1 MPIRNFMVRKLH
13 RLKIIGFFILLAAG
27 TSGSATALDQQNTQ
41 DKTSLWSVQSVGGKV
56 YLLGSVHFLRQTD
69 YPLPNAMEQAY
80 ANCDRVVF
88 ETNIG
93 AMGSPEIQQQMFG
106 LGFYPE
112 NDNIFNHLSR
122 DTADMLKDK
131 LAGMGLPES
140 LVSRLKPWTAAMTLE
155 VLILKL
161 MGFDEQ
167 AGIDFHFYQR
177 AVTDGKHLEY
187 FETIEYQLKLLAG
200 LDDRNQDALLRQTLT
215 EMERVEELAPK
226 MVSYW
231 RSGNFKKLT
240 GLSPMP
246 PYLHERLL
254 TRRNQ
259 NWIERIQD
267 YLVEPLNTLV
277 VVGALH
283 LAGPDSVVALLRQNG
298 YTVVQH

>member
-1 MPIRNFMVRKLH
+1 MTIVNLISRRLH
-13 RLKIIGFFILLAAG
+13 WLKIIGFFLFFVVGI
-27 TSGSATALDQQNTQ
+27 SVSATALDQQKTRS
-41 DKTSLWSVQSVGGKV
+41 KTSLWSVQSSGGRV

-93 AMGSPEIQQQMFG
+93 AMASPEIQQQMLG

-112 NDNIFNHLSR
+112 NDNIFNHLSPS
-122 DTADMLKDK
+122 TADMLKKK

-140 LVSRLKPWTAAMTLE
+140 LVSRLRPWTAAMTLE

-177 AVTDGKHLEY
+177 SIAEGKHIEF
-187 FETIEYQLKLLAG
+187 FETVEYQLKLLAE
-200 LDDRNQDALLRQTLT
+200 LDDRNQDALLRQTLK
-215 EMERVEELAPK
+215 EMENIEELAPK

-231 RSGNFKKLT
+231 RSGNFEQLT

-259 NWIERIQD
+259 NWIARIQD

-283 LAGPDSVVALLRQNG
+283 LAGPDSVVDLLRKNG

>member
-1 MPIRNFMVRKLH
+1 
-13 RLKIIGFFILLAAG
+13 
-27 TSGSATALDQQNTQ
+27 
-41 DKTSLWSVQSVGGKV
+41 
-56 YLLGSVHFLRQTD
+56 
-69 YPLPNAMEQAY
+69 
-80 ANCDRVVF
+80 
-88 ETNIG
+88 
-93 AMGSPEIQQQMFG
+93 
-106 LGFYPE
+106 
-112 NDNIFNHLSR
+112 
-122 DTADMLKDK
+122 
-131 LAGMGLPES
+131 
-140 LVSRLKPWTAAMTLE
+140 MTLE

-215 EMERVEELAPK
+215 EMERIEELAPK

-231 RSGNFKKLT
+231 RSGSFEKLT